1 METPQPID
9 PALDKNN
16 LYALLSPISGALA
29 FLGNCISLV
38 FAIIPGLPFLC
49 ATINGLFSL
58 GALITGIVGLVQ
70 IKYTGQKGRGLGIT
84 GIVLGVLGLIGACL
98 IPLIGT
104 AVWAAL
110 GWGARDVLL
119 VPIQ

>member
-84 GIVLGVLGLIGACL
+84 GIVLGFLGLIGACL

>member
-38 FAIIPGLPFLC
+38 FAVIPGLPFLC